1 MTDNGLVA
9 LAERLE
15 EYFGPSWWPG
25 LTDVTII
32 AADTQIAAGK
42 ILGERGV
49 FLPDGLITRKVLR
62 TWQEGAARDEA
73 TIATLRA
80 ALEMVVAQKWWCNWG
95 TGANAALDA
104 ARVALATA
112 KETQPTDGDTTE
124 PDPNHTRTKR

>member
-73 TIATLRA
+73 IATLRA
-80 ALEMVVAQKWWCNWG
+80 ALDDLHIAAIRQEPPKNISEEAMLAVVRYRQSV
-95 TGANAALDA
+95 LDLFRA
-104 ARVALATA
+104 ALATA
-112 KETQPTDGDTTE
+112 KETP
-124 PDPNHTRTKR
+124 

>member
-1 MTDNGLVA
+1 MNDNGLVA

-80 ALEMVVAQKWWCNWG
+80 ALDDLHIAAIRQEPPKNISEEAMLAVVRYRQSV
-95 TGANAALDA
+95 LDLFRA
-104 ARVALATA
+104 ALATA
-112 KETQPTDGDTTE
+112 KETP
-124 PDPNHTRTKR
+124 

>member
-80 ALEMVVAQKWWCNWG
+80 ALDDLHIAAIRQEPPKNISEEAMLAVVRYRQSV
-95 TGANAALDA
+95 LDLFRA
-104 ARVALATA
+104 ALATA
-112 KETQPTDGDTTE
+112 KETP
-124 PDPNHTRTKR
+124 